1 MLRAGVRAIDT
12 PTACAYRLSP
22 QACECVRGPRGRP
35 TVVGV
40 NRRIDHY
47 NDPDAPLAT
56 ELRPA
61 VTVGVTNARGE
72 VLLIRRDDNDLW
84 ALPGGMLDLGETV
97 AQAAVREVAEDTG
110 IECAVTGLVGVYS
123 DPGHVIRYTGKTE
136 VRQEFSV
143 LLAARALA
151 GTPTPSSESPEV
163 AWVSPTEAHSR
174 VTDPAMRRRLE
185 HWLTEDDGPYL
196 A

>member
-1 MLRAGVRAIDT
+1 M
-12 PTACAYRLSP
+12 S
-22 QACECVRGPRGRP
+22 
-35 TVVGV
+35 
-40 NRRIDHY
+40 RRIDHY
-47 NDPDAPLAT
+47 DDPDAPPPT
-56 ELRPA
+56 TVRPA
-61 VTVGVTNARGE
+61 VTVGVVGGRGE

-97 AQAAVREVAEDTG
+97 MQAAVREVAEETG

-123 DPGHVIRYTGKTE
+123 DPGHVIRYTGDYE
-136 VRQEFSV
+136 VRQEFSILV
-143 LLAARALA
+143 AARALG
-151 GTPTPSSESPEV
+151 GTPTPSEESPEV
-163 AWVSPTEAHSR
+163 AWVSPAEARRR